1 MFKKIQFQV
10 ADGNCVDTME
20 DKNVSIDDVIRLLKN
35 PNVIN
40 MTVTKMT
47 AGQYLKSKHNQDIPN
62 KTRLAKC
69 DNDGNITGYIE
80 LNEENIHT
88 N

>member
-1 MFKKIQFQV
+1 MFKKIKFQV

-20 DKNVSIDDVIRLLKN
+20 GNNVSIDEVIRILKD

-47 AGQYLKSKHNQDIPN
+47 AGQYLKSSIK
-62 KTRLAKC
+62 
-69 DNDGNITGYIE
+69 
-80 LNEENIHT
+80 
-88 N
+88 